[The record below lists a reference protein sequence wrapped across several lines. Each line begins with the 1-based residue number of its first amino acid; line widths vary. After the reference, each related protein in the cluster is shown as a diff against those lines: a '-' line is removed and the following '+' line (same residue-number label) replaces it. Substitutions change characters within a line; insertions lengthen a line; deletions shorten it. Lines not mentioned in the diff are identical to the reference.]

1 LDFNINPKL
10 EEFAGQVKP
19 DIDFIKEIEMSIAA
33 VFVLLDI
40 ACIDENTH
48 QKLVNMCLKDKRCSN
63 HVYLQNLIES
73 KLKEMLKNDI
83 LRFF

>member
-1 LDFNINPKL
+1 MDFNINPRL

-19 DIDFIKEIEMSIAA
+19 DIDLIKEIEMSIAA

-73 KLKEMLKNDI
+73 ELKEMLKNDI

>member
-1 LDFNINPKL
+1 MDFNINPKL

-19 DIDFIKEIEMSIAA
+19 DIDFIKEMAIAA

-40 ACIDENTH
+40 AYIDENTH
-48 QKLVNMCLKDKRCSN
+48 QKLVNMCLKDKRCYN

-73 KLKEMLKNDI
+73 ELKEMLKNDI